1 MKNMNDKAK
10 KRLIVAGGILIS
22 VVLIFMIGTR
32 LQPNPVKDASV
43 TAPTNGTDKVV
54 VDGSKTES
62 TEKKEVK
69 VPAIVTTPQ
78 PKAETGGD
86 DTGTE
91 QTIQTNIPEKPT
103 YTEEQLKDPTQKPSG
118 EKVDLPKDNKS
129 STKVTTQETKTSKE
143 PQGGDTKNGQIYLPG
158 FGWVKDEGGGGEG
171 TTAGDMY
178 ENGNKI
184 GNMN

>member
-32 LQPNPVKDASV
+32 LQPNSVKDASV
-43 TAPTNGTDKVV
+43 TSPTSGTDKVV
-54 VDGSKTES
+54 VDGSKTGS
-62 TEKKEVK
+62 TEKQEVT
-69 VPAIVTTPQ
+69 VPAIATTPQ

-91 QTIQTNIPEKPT
+91 QTIQPNIPEKPT

-118 EKVDLPKDNKS
+118 EKVDPPKEDKKPATTTKPAQTATQNS
-129 STKVTTQETKTSKE
+129 S
-143 PQGGDTKNGQIYLPG
+143 GGLPG
-158 FGWVKDEGGGGEG
+158 FDSVPDGGANQVING
-171 TTAGDMY
+171 TDMY

>member
-1 MKNMNDKAK
+1 MKNMNDKTK

-22 VVLIFMIGTR
+22 AVLIFMIGTR

-43 TAPTNGTDKVV
+43 TAPMNGTDKVV
-54 VDGSKTES
+54 VDGSKTGL
-62 TEKKEVK
+62 TEKQEVTIP
-69 VPAIVTTPQ
+69 VIETTPQ

-91 QTIQTNIPEKPT
+91 QTIQPNIPEKPT

-118 EKVDLPKDNKS
+118 EKVDPPKEDKKPATTTKPAQTATQNS
-129 STKVTTQETKTSKE
+129 S
-143 PQGGDTKNGQIYLPG
+143 GGLPG
-158 FGWVKDEGGGGEG
+158 FDSVPDGGANQVING
-171 TTAGDMY
+171 TDMY

>member
-32 LQPNPVKDASV
+32 LQPNNVKDASV
-43 TAPTNGTDKVV
+43 TTPTNGTDKVV
-54 VDGSKTES
+54 VDGSKTGS
-62 TEKKEVK
+62 TEKQEVT
-69 VPAIVTTPQ
+69 VPAIATTPQ

-91 QTIQTNIPEKPT
+91 QTIQPNIPEKPT

-118 EKVDLPKDNKS
+118 EKVDPPKEDKKPAI
-129 STKVTTQETKTSKE
+129 TPKPAQTTTQNSS
-143 PQGGDTKNGQIYLPG
+143 GGLPG
-158 FGWVKDEGGGGEG
+158 FDSVPNGGANQVINGESDGDINKQVG
-171 TTAGDMY
+171 T
-178 ENGNKI
+178 
-184 GNMN
+184 MN

>member
-1 MKNMNDKAK
+1 MKNMNDKTK

-22 VVLIFMIGTR
+22 VVLIFMIGIR

-62 TEKKEVK
+62 TEKKEVT
-69 VPAIVTTPQ
+69 VPAITTTPQ

-91 QTIQTNIPEKPT
+91 QTIQPDIPEKPT

-118 EKVDLPKDNKS
+118 EKVDPPKEDKKPATTTKPAQTATQNS
-129 STKVTTQETKTSKE
+129 S
-143 PQGGDTKNGQIYLPG
+143 GGLPG
-158 FGWVKDEGGGGEG
+158 FDSVPDGGSNQVIDGKSDGDINKQVG
-171 TTAGDMY
+171 T
-178 ENGNKI
+178 
-184 GNMN
+184 MN